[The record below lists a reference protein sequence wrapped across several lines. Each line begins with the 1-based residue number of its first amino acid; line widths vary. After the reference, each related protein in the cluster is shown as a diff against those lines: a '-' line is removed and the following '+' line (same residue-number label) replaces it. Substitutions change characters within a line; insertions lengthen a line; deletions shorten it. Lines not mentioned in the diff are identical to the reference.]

1 MTAVVSNRTII
12 TENPITKEANDLK
25 VYANLH
31 LTGLSTKININI
43 PNCNLYYLLF
53 IYLYS

>member
-25 VYANLH
+25 VYANSH
-31 LTGLSTKININI
+31 STGLSTKIYINI
-43 PNCNLYYLLF
+43 PNCNLYCLLF
-53 IYLYS
+53 INFYS

>member
-25 VYANLH
+25 VYANSH

-43 PNCNLYYLLF
+43 PNCNLYSYL
-53 IYLYS
+53 